1 MSAERKTKPRRK
13 MAPSSAGDIIVKRMT
28 LPSTTANTVSST
40 AGSIVALDTATSAAV
55 VQSAPATE
63 WASFAARYQQF
74 RVRSVR
80 LILEPVNTVSYQA
93 TGVTVN
99 HSSLYSGD
107 YIGTSVPGSAA
118 QVFSDEKARL
128 TNTSKRLSYTVDWS
142 RNPNAKLWNP
152 TNAALPPANNFGIA
166 FASSA
171 AAELAVSYPYFTRSV
186 EWVVEFRGSQ

>member
-1 MSAERKTKPRRK
+1 MSTERKMKSRRK
-13 MAPSSAGDIIVKRMT
+13 LAALPVGDTIVKRMT
-28 LPSTTANTVSST
+28 LPSTTANTISTT
-40 AGSIVALDTATSAAV
+40 AGSIIALDTATSAAV

-80 LILEPVNTVSYQA
+80 LILEPVNTVTYA
-93 TGVTVN
+93 NGVVN
-99 HSSLYSGD
+99 VDHSSLYSGD

-118 QVFSDEKARL
+118 QVFSDQKARL

-152 TNAALPPANNFGIA
+152 TNAALPAANNYGIA

-171 AAELAVSYPYFTRSV
+171 AAILAPSYTYFTRNV